1 MGSMAA
7 DFARLVIEMR
17 EAQANA
23 VRDRNPGAI
32 DRARRLEAQVDR
44 EALAVISGR
53 AERGLFDQEGE

>member
-1 MGSMAA
+1 
-7 DFARLVIEMR
+7 VIEMR

-44 EALAVISGR
+44 EALLVIGGR
-53 AERGLFDQEGE
+53 AERGLFDREGE

>member
-1 MGSMAA
+1 MAA

-23 VRDRNPGAI
+23 IRDRNPGAME
-32 DRARRLEAQVDR
+32 RAKRLEVQVDR

-53 AERGLFDQEGE
+53 VDRGLFDGEGE